1 VVVLCAASLTVDLW
15 QNKLNWWS

>member
-1 VVVLCAASLTVDLW
+1 VVLCADSLTVDLW